1 MPTSLL
7 AAALVLDDE
16 GLVTDANALALALLG
31 RPRAQLLGRSFG
43 SVVEGSRP
51 DGTPVRCK
59 TLRSQQMDG
68 TTLCLLREVHGDEF
82 VEDLSAYFDAAF
94 DHAPIGMAILGA
106 DGRYVRVNDALCAM
120 LGRSRATLMGERDN
134 ELTHPDDRARDV
146 ELAWRILRGELDSV
160 QLEKRFLRP
169 DGSVVW
175 VISNMT
181 YLRDD
186 TGDQVQRQT
195 KLRSR
200 WRAAGHGESDGFV
213 LRRKGGA
220 RFHASIT
227 SALATGPAG
236 ESLGNV
242 VTVRDI
248 SDRKLHEA
256 ELARLATHDALT
268 GLANHHRF
276 HERLAEEIAR
286 GRRHGTPVSVAI
298 LDLDHFK
305 QINDTNGHPAGDR
318 VLAEVGA
325 RFRALTRTGEEMA
338 RVGGEEFAW
347 ILPATDGAGAYAAAE
362 RAAGDRG

>member
-68 TTLCLLREVHGDEF
+68 TTLCLLREVHGDEL

-195 KLRSR
+195 KLRGTL
-200 WRAAGHGESDGFV
+200 AGGRPRRV
-213 LRRKGGA
+213 RRLRP
-220 RFHASIT
+220 ASQGRRT
-227 SALATGPAG
+227 LPRVDHLRTGHRSGRRVAG
-236 ESLGNV
+236 Q
-242 VTVRDI
+242 
-248 SDRKLHEA
+248 
-256 ELARLATHDALT
+256 
-268 GLANHHRF
+268 
-276 HERLAEEIAR
+276 
-286 GRRHGTPVSVAI
+286 RRHGARHLRSQAPRGRARAP
-298 LDLDHFK
+298 
-305 QINDTNGHPAGDR
+305 GHTRRPH
-318 VLAEVGA
+318 GA
-325 RFRALTRTGEEMA
+325 RQPPS
-338 RVGGEEFAW
+338 
-347 ILPATDGAGAYAAAE
+347 LP
-362 RAAGDRG
+362 